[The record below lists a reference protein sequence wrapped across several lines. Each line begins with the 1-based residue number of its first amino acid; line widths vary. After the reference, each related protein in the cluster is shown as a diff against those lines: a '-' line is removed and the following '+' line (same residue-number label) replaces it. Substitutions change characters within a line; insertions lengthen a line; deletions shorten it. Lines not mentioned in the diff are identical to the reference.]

1 MRNTAAVLCAVLA
14 VAAAGCQP
22 PAPTN
27 PEAERLA
34 VEAAETWL
42 KIIDAGDFAG
52 AWDATAPYLRTMAP
66 KDRWVESVES
76 VRGVLGQTVSREPS
90 SKQYVTGLPTAP
102 DGEYVIVYYKS
113 VLEHKQAATE
123 AVVVMKTEDGTWR
136 VSGYNIQ

>member
-1 MRNTAAVLCAVLA
+1 MRTAVAVLCAVLA
-14 VAAAGCQP
+14 AAAAGCTP

-42 KIIDAGDFAG
+42 KIIDAGNFAE
-52 AWDATAPYLRTMAP
+52 AWEATAPYLRTMAP
-66 KDRWVESVES
+66 KDRWVESVEA
-76 VRGVLGQTVSREPS
+76 VRDVLGQTVSREPS
-90 SKQYVTGLPTAP
+90 SKQYVKTLPTAP

-113 VLEHKQAATE
+113 VLEHKQTATE